1 MPLMTQPPFFVW
13 LIGLGLVVPILF
25 VHPVGASLVGPLV
38 GFFADVDAEVGAA
51 SQKLVFAV
59 EAQLFNLGANIGS
72 FHFRWICG
80 GII

>member
-1 MPLMTQPPFFVW
+1 MTQPPFLVW

-25 VHPVGASLVGPLV
+25 VHPVGSGFVGPLF

-51 SQKLVFAV
+51 SQELVFAV
-59 EAQLFNLGANIGS
+59 EAQLFDLGANIGS

>member
-1 MPLMTQPPFFVW
+1 MTQPPFIVW

-38 GFFADVDAEVGAA
+38 GFFADVDTEVGAA
-51 SQKLVFAV
+51 SQELVLIF
-59 EAQLFNLGANIGS
+59 EAKLFNLGANIGA